1 MDMSLAATAQSSC
14 PVEESDC
21 NAQRQIICNEHFSS
35 LSCQIQFAPLKKCF
49 VQVCINQNHTHFET
63 PPVNLNDQNLTAYID
78 FTVINDLNS
87 RKKHCYAT
95 CCLKENV
102 NSENLC
108 FDNKCRYKRIYIF
121 GRKDFSMSSTASNYI
136 CLSGNQMAIRKALK
150 KQQLDKELM
159 IVGLRDKVYYDK
171 EMSIKKNQQVCQ
183 EKWQILDSNKEEW
196 ESVFHKNITNCL
208 LKSKK
213 TDQVINEDY
222 TLVLQGKNGS
232 MDIWHFLVVKS
243 GSPVTD
249 KTTTISYNHTTIMEK
264 KTADNLQN
272 RTSKS
277 KKHNL
282 VKFIDTINNLT
293 DVDMENKNKMQIFVD
308 ILNNMTKKNCWT
320 NLNNEKKMHPTE
332 VMKIVD
338 KFLENIINTTNSSEQ
353 VNIEKENI
361 AFQFDELKNNTISV
375 NLDSDESLQV
385 HIDESV
391 IKNISSDDH
400 MFYSVVFYKSLTY
413 IIQTTEANW
422 TNESTN
428 DKDLLSDIL
437 SFTIHKVNSKNPIKN
452 ITFRLN
458 HKKLTSNTKCVYW
471 SSSPTDLI
479 GEWKTDGCFRTSWN
493 ESYTECVCTH
503 LTSFAILMSHHQVD
517 NSLSINIMS
526 NIGGV
531 VSILAVFLTFICYMI
546 LWRHVT
552 TTTLNK
558 SRAII
563 LMNLC
568 VSMFIA
574 NLLFLLS
581 DHLKSYKITCT
592 VTSILLHFFYLT
604 VFFTMF
610 VEGIDIFV
618 TIVFVFSKLDVK
630 KLILVAWGLP
640 AIIVAISAGVTRLHG
655 YGESDHCWLS
665 EKSGLKWAFMGPA
678 FFIIFTN
685 LVITLVVLK
694 NMLRNSEMIQKPI
707 MERARAGMWGL
718 VLFSPILGFTWCF
731 GIFLFHKSVI
741 IQYAF
746 VACHSLQ
753 GPLIFLLHCLFSKQ
767 IKDGFMQYMK
777 RIKNRSKSKSNMT
790 NSVCK
795 SVAFDKTQTPTLT
808 INRSVD
814 NLTLPYPQTLGIFQS
829 RKSQD
834 LLVPPKKGI
843 W

>member
-1 MDMSLAATAQSSC
+1 MNPAKNTLVTLFFVVIFMDMLLAATAQSSC
-14 PVEESDC
+14 LDDEPNC
-21 NAQRQIICNEHFSS
+21 NAQEEIVCKEHFSS
-35 LSCQIQFAPLKKCF
+35 LSCQIEFAQSKKCF
-49 VQVCINQNHTHFET
+49 VQVCINYNHTHFEKS
-63 PPVNLNDQNLTAYID
+63 PVLLNDKNLTEFIK
-78 FTVINDLNS
+78 FSVINDLKS
-87 RKKHCYAT
+87 RKQHCFVT

-102 NSENLC
+102 TTENLC
-108 FDNKCRYKRIYIF
+108 FGNKCQYKRIYILSRQGF
-121 GRKDFSMSSTASNYI
+121 HLNSASDNV
-136 CLSGNQMAIRKALK
+136 CLSGNQIAIKKALK
-150 KQQLDKELM
+150 KKQLDKELM

-171 EMSIKKNQQVCQ
+171 EISIKENRQVCQ
-183 EKWQILDSNKEEW
+183 EEWQILDSNREKW
-196 ESVFHKNITNCL
+196 KSVFYRNITNCL
-208 LKSKK
+208 LKPKQPN
-213 TDQVINEDY
+213 QVINESY
-222 TLVLQGKNGS
+222 TLVLKGKNGS
-232 MDIWHFLVVKS
+232 MDIWHFLVVKP
-243 GSPVTD
+243 GSPVTE
-249 KTTTISYNHTTIMEK
+249 KTTTIYNNPTMMERD
-264 KTADNLQN
+264 TADKLQN
-272 RTSKS
+272 RTSNS
-277 KKHNL
+277 KEHKL
-282 VKFIDTINNLT
+282 VKLIDTENNLI
-293 DVDMENKNKMQIFVD
+293 DIIMENKDNIQIFVD
-308 ILNNMTKKNCWT
+308 VLNNITMKNCWT
-320 NLNNEKKMHPTE
+320 NLNNEKKLYPTK
-332 VMKIVD
+332 VMKVVD
-338 KFLENIINTTNSSEQ
+338 KFLENINTTNSSEQ
-353 VNIEKENI
+353 IKIEKENI
-361 AFQFDELKNNTISV
+361 VFQFDELKNKTISV
-375 NLDSDESLQV
+375 NLGSDESLQV

-391 IKNISSDDH
+391 IKNISSDDPI
-400 MFYSVVFYKSLTY
+400 FYSVVLYKSLTY
-413 IIQTTEANW
+413 IIQMTEANR
-422 TNESTN
+422 TNENTN
-428 DKDLLSDIL
+428 HKDLLSDIL
-437 SFTIHKVNSKNPIKN
+437 SFTIHKANSKNLIKN
-452 ITFRLN
+452 ITYRLN
-458 HKKLTSNTKCVYW
+458 HKKLTSNTKCAYW

-479 GEWKTDGCFRTSWN
+479 GEWKTDGCFRTSLN
-493 ESYTECVCTH
+493 EFYTECVCNH

-517 NSLSINIMS
+517 NSVSINIMS

-531 VSILAVFLTFICYMI
+531 ISILAVFLTFICYII

-618 TIVFVFSKLDVK
+618 TIVFVFSKIDVK

-655 YGESDHCWLS
+655 YGEDHCWLS

-718 VLFSPILGFTWCF
+718 VLFSPILGFTWCL

-741 IQYAF
+741 VQYAF

-753 GPLIFLLHCLFSKQ
+753 GVLIFLLHCLFSKQ

-777 RIKNRSKSKSNMT
+777 RIKNKSKSKSNMT

-808 INRSVD
+808 INRSFD
-814 NLTLPYPQTLGIFQS
+814 WS
-829 RKSQD
+829 RD
-834 LLVPPKKGI
+834 
-843 W
+843 